1 MPSRSDSWTPAP
13 PRALLYKF
21 SLWYG
26 FTGTPIFTENK
37 REQKGDLAQ
46 TTEEQYGDC
55 LHQYTVK
62 EAIHDKAVLGFN
74 VEYRTTMPGWAE
86 DEIDEERYDDEGHM
100 LAVLD
105 AILNRSRRKLGFQN
119 GVGKP
124 MKPFDC
130 QKALPVRRSLL

>member
-1 MPSRSDSWTPAP
+1 MGLQE
-13 PRALLYKF
+13 LL
-21 SLWYG
+21 SLQK
-26 FTGTPIFTENK
+26 INVNK
-37 REQKGDLAQ
+37 KGDLAQ

-74 VEYRTTMPGWAE
+74 VEYQTTMPGWAE

-124 MKPFDC
+124 MKPFDR
-130 QKALPVRRSLL
+130 QKHCPCTGLL